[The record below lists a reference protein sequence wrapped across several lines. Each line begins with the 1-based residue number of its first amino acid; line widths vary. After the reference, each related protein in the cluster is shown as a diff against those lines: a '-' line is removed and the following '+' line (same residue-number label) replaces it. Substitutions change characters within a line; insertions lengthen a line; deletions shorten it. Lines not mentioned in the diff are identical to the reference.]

1 MCNPEDFKFFD
12 GKWGKR
18 LVRTNIRTVI
28 KMSNNSIATI
38 STLVLFLNNRLGS
51 FKGRLL
57 DTLIPLCSL
66 LFCSYIGLLW
76 KETKSRGMLR

>member
-1 MCNPEDFKFFD
+1 MSNPEDFKFFD
-12 GKWGKR
+12 GKWGKM

-57 DTLIPLCSL
+57 DTLIPH
-66 LFCSYIGLLW
+66 LFFFVLILVYCG
-76 KETKSRGMLR
+76 KKQKVEAC